1 MVVHAVKKVLFRP
14 TTAPLLLVP
23 CLLEWLQQNKFSIFA
38 IYTWMIFFLWK
49 SIGIYNKFFLYYYK
63 RKQYLGTYFR
73 IKNFDP

>member
-49 SIGIYNKFFLYYYK
+49 SIGIYNKFFFVLLQK
-63 RKQYLGTYFR
+63 KAIFGYFR